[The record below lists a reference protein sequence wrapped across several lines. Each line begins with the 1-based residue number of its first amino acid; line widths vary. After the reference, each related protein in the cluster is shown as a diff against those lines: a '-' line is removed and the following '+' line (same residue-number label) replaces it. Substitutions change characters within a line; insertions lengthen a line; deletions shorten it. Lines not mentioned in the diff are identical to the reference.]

1 VTAIRSAI
9 PPVKRA
15 PRRGARG
22 GRRRTQ
28 DDVVSLVL
36 RKPTDEIAMLDL
48 AAQLNGR
55 PVPGLRM
62 TEAEFVAWWD
72 EDVNA
77 EWVDGEVVLMPPVS
91 LEQADLFGWL
101 CSILRSFVEDRDLGK
116 VLGPEFSIRLSKQRR
131 WRVPDL
137 LVVLKHR
144 LHLLAPTC
152 LEGAPDVAFEIVSP
166 DSVVRDWRDKYQEY
180 QAAGV
185 REYWV
190 IDPTTRRA
198 EAYTLAR
205 RKYALLPEV
214 DGRITSKV
222 LDGFHLRPAWFWK
235 SPLPR
240 VGAVLREL
248 GVGQR

>member
-1 VTAIRSAI
+1 MTVVRSSIPTAKR
-9 PPVKRA
+9 PPAEREDLA
-15 PRRGARG
+15 A
-22 GRRRTQ
+22 
-28 DDVVSLVL
+28 LVL
-36 RKPTDEIAMLDL
+36 RKPTDEDALLRL
-48 AAQLNGR
+48 AEKLNGR

-62 TEAEFVAWWD
+62 TESEFVAWWD

-77 EWVDGEVVLMPPVS
+77 EWVDGDIVLMPPVS

-101 CSILRSFVEDRDLGK
+101 CRIISDYVDHGDLGK
-116 VLGPEFSIRLSKQRR
+116 VLGPEFSIRLVKQRR

-137 LVVLKHR
+137 LVVLKQR
-144 LHLLAPTC
+144 LHLLRPTC
-152 LEGAPDVAFEIVSP
+152 FEGPPDIAFEIVSP

-180 QAAGV
+180 QSAGV

-205 RKYALLPEV
+205 RKYTLMPET
-214 DGRITSKV
+214 DGRISSKV
-222 LDGFHLRPAWFWK
+222 LEGFYLRPEWFWK

-240 VGAVLREL
+240 VATVLREL
-248 GVGQR
+248 GVGRR

>member
-1 VTAIRSAI
+1 VTTIRSAI
-9 PPVKRA
+9 PIAKRA
-15 PRRGARG
+15 AG
-22 GRRRTQ
+22 GRRPK

-36 RKPTDEIAMLDL
+36 RKPTNEIALRDL

-77 EWVDGEVVLMPPVS
+77 EWVDGEVVLMPPVG
-91 LEQADLFGWL
+91 LEQADLFIWL
-101 CSILRSFVEDRDLGK
+101 CRIVGDYVEDRDLGK
-116 VLGPEFSIRLSKQRR
+116 VLGPEFSVRLAKQRR

-137 LVVLKHR
+137 LVVLKPR
-144 LHLLAPTC
+144 LHLLRPTC
-152 LEGAPDVAFEIVSP
+152 FEGAPDIAFEIVSP

-180 QAAGV
+180 QSAGV

-205 RKYALLPEV
+205 RRYTLMPVTE
-214 DGRITSKV
+214 GRVTSKV
-222 LDGFHLRPAWFWK
+222 LDGFYLRPEWFWK

-240 VGAVLREL
+240 VATVLREL
-248 GVGQR
+248 GVRR

>member
-1 VTAIRSAI
+1 MTVVRSAI
-9 PPVKRA
+9 PTVKRSRA
-15 PRRGARG
+15 KREDIA
-22 GRRRTQ
+22 
-28 DDVVSLVL
+28 SLVL
-36 RKPTDEIAMLDL
+36 RKPTDEDALLRIAEE
-48 AAQLNGR
+48 LNGR

-62 TEAEFVAWWD
+62 TESEFVDWWD

-101 CSILRSFVEDRDLGK
+101 LCIVSGYVEHHDLGK
-116 VLGPEFSIRLSKQRR
+116 VLGLEFSIRLARQRR

-137 LVVLKHR
+137 LVILKQR
-144 LHLLAPTC
+144 LHLLRPTC
-152 LEGAPDVAFEIVSP
+152 FEGAPDIAFEIVSP

-180 QAAGV
+180 QSAGV

-205 RKYALLPEV
+205 RKYALLPETG
-214 DGRITSKV
+214 GRIMSKV
-222 LDGFHLRPAWFWK
+222 LGGFYLRPGWFWS

-240 VGAVLREL
+240 VGTVLREL
-248 GVGQR
+248 GVRR